1 MTTVRYE
8 VDDGVARITL
18 NRPETMNAMTVEF
31 MAALRESIER
41 VTEEP
46 EVRVLVITGAG
57 RGFCAG
63 ADLADQAGGG
73 SGGEPR
79 SVEEVMDEVFHP
91 VNRALMACPVPTVAR
106 INGPAAGAGIGLALT
121 CDVAV
126 AAKSAFFAATFG
138 PKLGIVP
145 DMGVTW
151 HLQNLVGPAHAR
163 AIAMLGDRI
172 PAEDAQRMGLI
183 WKTVDDDQL
192 DSAVDEIVARLRT
205 SSPHA
210 MTRIRSAIADAPNN
224 TLDQQMLVEAAH
236 QAVLI
241 PRNMGEGARA
251 FVEKRTPVFSPDR
264 QER

>member
-8 VDDGVARITL
+8 VEDGVATITL
-18 NRPETMNAMTVEF
+18 DRPSTMNAMTLEF
-31 MAALRESIER
+31 MAELRSAIQR
-41 VTEEP
+41 VHDEP

-73 SGGEPR
+73 GGESR
-79 SVEEVMDEVFHP
+79 SIEELMDEVFHP
-91 VNRALMACPVPTVAR
+91 VNRALMDCPVPTVAR
-106 INGPAAGAGIGLALT
+106 INGPTAGAGIGLALT

-126 AAKSAFFAATFG
+126 AARSAFFAATFG

-172 PAEDAQRMGLI
+172 PADDAQRMGLI
-183 WKTVDDDQL
+183 WQVVDDDDL
-192 DSAVDEIVARLRT
+192 DDAVGAIVSRLRT
-205 SSPHA
+205 SSPDA
-210 MTRIRSAIADAPNN
+210 MTRIRSAIADAPGH
-224 TLDQQMLVEAAH
+224 TLNEQMLVEAAH

-251 FVEKRTPVFSPDR
+251 FVEKRTPVFGPER

>member
-8 VDDGVARITL
+8 VEDGVATVTL
-18 NRPETMNAMTVEF
+18 DRPSTMNAMTLEF
-31 MAALRESIER
+31 MAELRSAIQR
-41 VTEEP
+41 VHDEP

-73 SGGEPR
+73 GGESR
-79 SVEEVMDEVFHP
+79 SIEELMDEVFHP
-91 VNRALMACPVPTVAR
+91 VNRALMDCPVPTVAR
-106 INGPAAGAGIGLALT
+106 INGPTAGAGIGLALT

-126 AAKSAFFAATFG
+126 AARSAFFAATFG

-172 PAEDAQRMGLI
+172 PADDAQRMGLI
-183 WKTVDDDQL
+183 WQVVDDDDL
-192 DSAVDEIVARLRT
+192 DDAVGAIVSRLRT
-205 SSPHA
+205 SSPDA
-210 MTRIRSAIADAPNN
+210 MTRIRSAIADAPGH
-224 TLDQQMLVEAAH
+224 TLNEQMLVEAAH

-251 FVEKRTPVFSPDR
+251 FVEKRTPVFGPER

>member
-8 VDDGVARITL
+8 VEDGVATITL
-18 NRPETMNAMTVEF
+18 NRPATMNAMTLDF
-31 MAALRESIER
+31 MAELRRSIER
-41 VTEEP
+41 VQDEP
-46 EVRVLVITGAG
+46 DVRVLVITGAG

-73 SGGEPR
+73 GGESR
-79 SVEEVMDEVFHP
+79 TIEELMDDVFHP
-91 VNRALMACPVPTVAR
+91 VNRALVDCPVPTVAR
-106 INGPAAGAGIGLALT
+106 INGPTAGAGIGLALT

-126 AAKSAFFAATFG
+126 AARSAFFAATFG

-172 PAEDAQRMGLI
+172 PADDAQRMGLI
-183 WKTVDDDQL
+183 WKVVDDDDL
-192 DSAVDEIVARLRT
+192 DDAVGAIVSRLRT
-205 SSPHA
+205 SSPDA
-210 MTRIRSAIADAPNN
+210 MTRIRSAIAEAPGH
-224 TLDQQMLVEAAH
+224 TLNEQMLVEAAH

-251 FVEKRTPVFSPDR
+251 FVEKRTPVFGPER

>member
-8 VDDGVARITL
+8 VEDGVATITL
-18 NRPETMNAMTVEF
+18 NRPETMNAMTLEF
-31 MAALRESIER
+31 MAELRRSIER
-41 VTEEP
+41 VHDEP

-73 SGGEPR
+73 GGGESR
-79 SVEEVMDEVFHP
+79 TIEELMDDVFHP
-91 VNRALMACPVPTVAR
+91 VNRALVDCPVPTVAR
-106 INGPAAGAGIGLALT
+106 INGPTAGAGIGLALT

-172 PAEDAQRMGLI
+172 PAEEAQRIGLI
-183 WKTVDDDQL
+183 WQVVDDDAL
-192 DSAVDEIVARLRT
+192 DEAVGAIVSRLRT
-205 SSPHA
+205 SSPDA
-210 MTRIRSAIADAPNN
+210 MTRIRSAIAEAPGH
-224 TLDQQMLVEAAH
+224 TLNEQMLLEAAH

-251 FVEKRTPVFSPDR
+251 FVEKRTPVFGPER